1 MGKIQAL
8 NTVEEGEFQTCDS
21 SLLSG
26 MDAFAFGY
34 EEWRILCRNKT
45 LPGNTAHPGNRCLPT
60 PGNRGSAPC
69 DWELKLSTMLE

>member
-26 MDAFAFGY
+26 MDVFGFGY
-34 EEWRILCRNKT
+34 KEWRILCRNKT
-45 LPGNTAHPGNRCLPT
+45 LPGNTASGPPWATDARPPGQQMPAHPGQQRIC
-60 PGNRGSAPC
+60 S
-69 DWELKLSTMLE
+69 M